1 MKSIMTRVD
10 TTSISKNITRIPRE
24 KDCTSRHLAKRY
36 LLWSAL
42 SLRGIS
48 LFERNLM
55 NKLVPYIMVALVLI
69 PVPCQASRD
78 VNELTTETREKF
90 YELAELAGRAGKDL
104 RLLCTYRSQESQDK
118 LFAKGR
124 TSPGKKV
131 TWTRR
136 SKHTRRI
143 AFDIAVVKDGR
154 ISWKPED
161 YLYLGRLAE
170 KVGLTW
176 GGNWK
181 VRDYGHFELKSN

>member
-1 MKSIMTRVD
+1 
-10 TTSISKNITRIPRE
+10 
-24 KDCTSRHLAKRY
+24 
-36 LLWSAL
+36 
-42 SLRGIS
+42 
-48 LFERNLM
+48 M